1 MADPE
6 LCIIGRTSSH
16 FTRVTRIFAEELQV
30 PCSFT
35 SVPDLLSTDP
45 SDYAGNPALRLPILE
60 GTAGPWFGAIGICRE
75 LSRRSSRE
83 VAIVLPERPHPALLS
98 QSPEPTLSA
107 IAPDVPPLI
116 NHLRGTPLP

>member
-45 SDYAGNPALRLPILE
+45 RDYAGNPALSLPILE
-60 GTAGPWFGAIGICRE
+60 GTAGPWFGAGGILPAHSPRAP
-75 LSRRSSRE
+75 LAGGIAWPRAPPP
-83 VAIVLPERPHPALLS
+83 AISASAP
-98 QSPEPTLSA
+98 PTPS
-107 IAPDVPPLI
+107 
-116 NHLRGTPLP
+116 